1 MARLAKLGRLYKV
14 LRLIKLVR
22 LLKLGKSQNN
32 FFSKLKV
39 LLSISVA
46 FERLAMFMAIFLMI
60 CHIVSCLWII
70 VAHFEEGNPN
80 TWLNEDYQAMS
91 AAGQY
96 LTSFYFTI
104 TTITTVGYGDI
115 SGGTMAE
122 KIGAII
128 LMLLGVISF
137 SVASASLSS
146 IFSSLDTG
154 EAALRE

>member
-1 MARLAKLGRLYKV
+1 M
-14 LRLIKLVR
+14 
-22 LLKLGKSQNN
+22 
-32 FFSKLKV
+32 
-39 LLSISVA
+39 
-46 FERLAMFMAIFLMI
+46 
-60 CHIVSCLWII
+60 
-70 VAHFEEGNPN
+70 
-80 TWLNEDYQAMS
+80 
-91 AAGQY
+91 
-96 LTSFYFTI
+96 
-104 TTITTVGYGDI
+104 GYGDI